1 MKTLYPNRF
10 KVLLMLIKPQIRM
23 KKFTLFLF
31 FIGGLVSMQAQD
43 RTSTHS
49 INDTH
54 KGLILKLGL
63 NLVDSSGGQ
72 NPFEFLSIFDEMAFS
87 ENYNIELEYRFSN
100 SFSLSAGWSRNKWKA
115 NKGRIDNSIVSSD
128 IKYSAIDVDLKY
140 YYDEAFGGWFDRNDW
155 FDLYLHGG
163 VGSVSQ
169 HDNTSMSMNAGLG
182 SNVWFSERF
191 GFNFNG
197 SAKFFPESGDNLLSS
212 NHFQY
217 SASLMYRFG
226 SNDKNKDD
234 DNDGVKNKDDDC
246 PNVAGVA
253 DNNGCPE
260 EVNDSDGDGIPDAID
275 NCPNEYGTENG
286 CPKEEETEMIVEVDT
301 DGDSVIDSED
311 NCPNVKGLPTNNG
324 CPPPDSD
331 NDGIIDL
338 EDKCPTVPGIV
349 ANNGCPFEEI
359 KVGTADTSLNR
370 KFREIL
376 FDSENPNFRQ
386 DSYPILMKVA
396 EMLKQHPEAKFKIEG
411 HADSTGSYVFNKRL
425 SQTRANAVRSYLIS
439 TGIPSENL
447 VTEGFGETKPIASN
461 LTKEGRRLNR
471 RVEIIRIK

>member
-1 MKTLYPNRF
+1 
-10 KVLLMLIKPQIRM
+10 MLIKPQIRM
-23 KKFTLFLF
+23 EKFTLFLF

-63 NLVDSSGGQ
+63 NLVDSSGEE
-72 NPFEFLSIFDEMAFS
+72 NPFEFLGSFDEMAFS

-115 NKGRIDNSIVSSD
+115 NKGRIDHSIVSSD

-163 VGSVSQ
+163 IGSVSQ

-191 GFNFNG
+191 GLNFNG
-197 SAKFFPESGDNLLSS
+197 SAKFLPESGDNLLSS
-212 NHFQY
+212 SHFQY

-226 SNDKNKDD
+226 SNDKDKDD

-286 CPKEEETEMIVEVDT
+286 CPKEEEETEMIVDVDT
-301 DGDSVIDSED
+301 DGDSVLDSED

-324 CPPPDSD
+324 CPLPDSD
-331 NDGIIDL
+331 NDGIIDS

-349 ANNGCPFEEI
+349 AKTSDYNFIAIPSTKKIDFIKIDNILYFESDGRYTIIHLTDNSTFFVSKNIGEYDKI
-359 KVGTADTSLNR
+359 LAP
-370 KFREIL
+370 KF
-376 FDSENPNFRQ
+376 FFR
-386 DSYPILMKVA
+386 IHK
-396 EMLKQHPEAKFKIEG
+396 K
-411 HADSTGSYVFNKRL
+411 
-425 SQTRANAVRSYLIS
+425 YLI
-439 TGIPSENL
+439 NL
-447 VTEGFGETKPIASN
+447 KYIININNSDGSN
-461 LTKEGRRLNR
+461 CQLLGDIILPVAKRRKEDLVSFLN
-471 RVEIIRIK
+471 IR